1 MRLAGLGLALVGI
14 APLRRLPFAVRGFA
28 HLTLVD
34 LHSRPLI
41 LGLLR
46 RESTRTLRVVAVI
59 NAAARGVEHRV
70 ALLPC
75 LAVGR
80 SNFLPSAAVVVV
92 HRSSAS
98 KRATCGPHARHLQPS
113 IASWR
118 TRAERAGGRLALRSP
133 AVGRASASGRPRI
146 ARPALSST
154 VPIMR
159 WMARRADIFS
169 ASSMA
174 SERERDTG
182 FASIARTKRIPI
194 LPHAF
199 SRMVRMAIRRLSIRM
214 RIAGAIAI

>member
-1 MRLAGLGLALVGI
+1 MRFAGLGLALVRI
-14 APLRRLPFAVRGFA
+14 PPLRRLPFAARRFA
-28 HLTLVD
+28 HLALVD

-41 LGLLR
+41 LSLLR
-46 RESTRTLRVVAVI
+46 RESARALGVVAVI
-59 NAAARGVEHRV
+59 NAAARGVEHGV
-70 ALLPC
+70 ALLPR

-80 SNFLPSAAVVVV
+80 SNFLAPAAVGVV

-133 AVGRASASGRPRI
+133 AVGPASASGRPRI

-154 VPIMR
+154 VPIRR
-159 WMARRADIFS
+159 WMPKRADIFI

-182 FASIARTKRIPI
+182 FGSTVTTKRIPI
-194 LPHAF
+194 LPRDF
-199 SRMVRMAIRRLSIRM
+199 SRMGPM
-214 RIAGAIAI
+214 